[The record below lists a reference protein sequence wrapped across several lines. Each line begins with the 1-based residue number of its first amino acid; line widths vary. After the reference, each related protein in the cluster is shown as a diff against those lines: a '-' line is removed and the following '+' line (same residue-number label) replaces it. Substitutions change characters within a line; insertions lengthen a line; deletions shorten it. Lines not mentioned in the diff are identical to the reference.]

1 MIKSIEGENF
11 RIEKK
16 RKGKSFASARDV
28 HTYIHTYVQ
37 DELEGQGKG
46 KVWGLLA
53 SADGN
58 GRVCISVGYAKQQH
72 IHIYIYV

>member
-1 MIKSIEGENF
+1 M
-11 RIEKK
+11 
-16 RKGKSFASARDV
+16 
-28 HTYIHTYVQ
+28 YIHTYVQ

-72 IHIYIYV
+72 IHIYMYNIEDTTVWLDQKIY